1 MRTCLMRLSV
11 ITLHN
16 AEGTG
21 KMDTHKLRLL
31 RDYDVQQHGLS
42 K

>member
-1 MRTCLMRLSV
+1 MLTCLMRLSV
-11 ITLHN
+11 ITHCL
-16 AEGTG
+16 AEGAG

-31 RDYDVQQHGLS
+31 RDNDVQQHGLS